1 MLIISGSSLDGVAAD
16 DAEGSIALD
25 QAIQRRKKDKIH
37 YPKVSIQE
45 YR

>member
-25 QAIQRRKKDKIH
+25 QVIQKWKTKFT
-37 YPKVSIQE
+37 IQE
-45 YR
+45 SR